1 MDDHMTDAFN
11 TESNSGSP
19 LQPAWQPL
27 PTIERRIFGVLVE
40 KAKTTPDAYP
50 LTINAITTGA
60 NQKSNRSPLM
70 SLEPIDVENAL
81 DYLRKLGAV
90 SEVQGGGR
98 MPKYRHRVYEWLGVN
113 KVEAAVMTE
122 LLLRGEQT
130 LGELRARAARMEPIN
145 DVASLKPILADL
157 QKRGLIQ
164 ALTPQGRGQIVTHCL
179 YTADQQ
185 VKLLRKHG
193 SGDEKFQLES
203 DTTSAAGVHAAP
215 PFSQTPTNDEP
226 TDDKRICQLETELQ
240 SLRGSVAE
248 IERRLTAI
256 EQLIQ

>member
-1 MDDHMTDAFN
+1 MTDAFN
-11 TESNSGSP
+11 TESNSGSSS
-19 LQPAWQPL
+19 QPAWQPL

-98 MPKYRHRVYEWLGVN
+98 MPKYRHRVYEWLGVS

-122 LLLRGEQT
+122 LLLRGKQT
-130 LGELRARAARMEPIN
+130 LGELRARADRMEPIN

-185 VKLLRKHG
+185 EKLLRKHG

-203 DTTSAAGVHAAP
+203 DTTSAAGAHAAP

-248 IERRLTAI
+248 IERRLKTI